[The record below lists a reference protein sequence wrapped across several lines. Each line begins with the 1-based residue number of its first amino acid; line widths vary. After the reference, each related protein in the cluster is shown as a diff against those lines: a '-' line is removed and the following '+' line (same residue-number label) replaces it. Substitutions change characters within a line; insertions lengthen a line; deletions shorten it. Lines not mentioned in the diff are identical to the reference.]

1 MSEIKVKT
9 ALLDLTWQEKAK
21 AYFELLKHRLST
33 FVALSGT
40 FGYYLAVQQVDWLK
54 LILIT
59 IAGFAITGAANIINQ
74 IYEKDIDCLMK
85 RTQNRPIPSGRI
97 SVNEATIFCLILTVG
112 SLFLFLFFFNF
123 RSALVAMLSM
133 ILYGFVYTP
142 LKKIGPVAVFVG
154 AFPGAFPPMIGWVAA
169 TNQFGWE
176 PGVLF
181 AIQFFWQFPHFWAL
195 AWMIDEDYKQAGFR
209 LLPNHGNK
217 TSKTAFIIL
226 AYSLFLVPLGWI
238 PYELGITGITS
249 AILATLGG
257 VLILVQVLY
266 LMRETSD
273 AAARKLF
280 FVAIAYLPILQIVFL
295 LDKA

>member
-1 MSEIKVKT
+1 MSEVKT
-9 ALLDLTWQEKAK
+9 NVWELTWQEKAK

-40 FGYYLAVQQVDWLK
+40 FGYYLAVDQVEWMHL
-54 LILIT
+54 LLIT
-59 IAGFAITGAANIINQ
+59 LAGFGITGAANIINQ
-74 IYEKDIDCLMK
+74 IYEKDSDLLMK
-85 RTQNRPIPSGRI
+85 RTRNRPIPSGRL
-97 SVNEATIFCLILTVG
+97 SVTEATVFCLILLAG
-112 SLFLFLFFFNF
+112 SLFLFVHFFNF
-123 RSALVAMLSM
+123 RSAIVALLSV

-142 LKKIGPVAVFVG
+142 LKRSGPIAVFVG
-154 AFPGAFPPMIGWVAA
+154 AIPGAFPPMIGWVAA

-195 AWMIDEDYKQAGFR
+195 AWMIDDDYRQAGIR
-209 LLPNHGNK
+209 LLPYNGNK
-217 TSKTAFIIL
+217 GLKTARAIML
-226 AYSLFLVPLGWI
+226 YTVFLVPLGWI
-238 PYELGITGITS
+238 PYEMGITGITS

-257 VLILVQVLY
+257 VLLLGHTFY
-266 LMRETSD
+266 LMREISD
-273 AAARKLF
+273 AAARRLF